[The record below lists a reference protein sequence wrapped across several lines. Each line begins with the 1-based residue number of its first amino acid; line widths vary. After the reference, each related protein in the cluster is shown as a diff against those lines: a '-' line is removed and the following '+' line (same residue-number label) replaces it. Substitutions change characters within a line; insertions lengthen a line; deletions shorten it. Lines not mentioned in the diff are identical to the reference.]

1 MIAGLSSEWIE
12 AGLIGLALIAGLA
25 LGLAA
30 MTAFDRE
37 RRARAQRL
45 TRVVAR
51 AAPESRV
58 AVEAVQLTREKPKSG
73 FLSAVLPRRSQ
84 LIKRLS
90 RAGYKPDPRR
100 YVALSVVV
108 GSIMAAALAAS
119 AMPIGVILLGGLGA
133 ALLIP
138 HMILSNRIG
147 SRETRFLTNLPEGI
161 DIVVRGLKAGLPV
174 SESLSAVGREAPEP
188 VAGIFREVVDL
199 VRIGHSVEDAISK
212 VSESMSVP
220 ELRFLG
226 ITLSIQKETG
236 GNLTETLQNLSD
248 ILRKRR
254 QMKLK
259 IRAVSS
265 EARASAY
272 IIGSLPFAVSAA
284 IYIVNRDYVMLLF
297 SDPRGLIM
305 VACGLTSIAIGA
317 MVMMKMVKFDI

>member
-119 AMPIGVILLGGLGA
+119 AMPIGVILMGGLGA